1 VQGKGIRAVA
11 CGGFHSVAL
20 SDTGSVYC
28 WGGGDKGQL
37 GLGNDKSQT
46 LPCVVDALQVPTQS
60 KSQKLKSA
68 AHCNKLCSEQNKT
81 VVSVSCG
88 MHHTAA
94 LLDSG
99 DMYLWGAGECVSPA
113 CQVAAWFVCDLGL
126 IVAAGTADSGSMTSS
141 SRTRRPCA

>member
-1 VQGKGIRAVA
+1 MRSQGKGVRSVA

-46 LPCVVDALQVPTQS
+46 LPCVVDALQVLLRAS
-60 KSQKLKSA
+60 G
-68 AHCNKLCSEQNKT
+68 AHPCPPSDRLQNKT
-81 VVSVSCG
+81 VVNVSCG

-94 LLDSG
+94 LLDTG
-99 DMYLWGAGECVSPA
+99 NVYLWGAGE
-113 CQVAAWFVCDLGL
+113 
-126 IVAAGTADSGSMTSS
+126 
-141 SRTRRPCA
+141 